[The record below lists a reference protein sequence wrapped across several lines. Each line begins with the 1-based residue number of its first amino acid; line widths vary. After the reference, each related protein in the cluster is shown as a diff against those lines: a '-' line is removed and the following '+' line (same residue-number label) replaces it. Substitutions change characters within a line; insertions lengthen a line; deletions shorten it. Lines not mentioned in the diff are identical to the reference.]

1 MPLLPLLLTSA
12 AWMPPLAAHVAG
24 RARAFGYEFTPGPHA
39 FLALI
44 AGVLIL
50 IRPKFLNFIV
60 AVYLIIIGLTGLVHL
75 SF

>member
-1 MPLLPLLLTSA
+1 MFLMFST
-12 AWMPPLAAHVAG
+12 LAA
-24 RARAFGYEFTPGPHA
+24 RTRSFGYEFTTSPHA

-60 AVYLIIIGLTGLVHL
+60 AVYLIIIGITGLIHL
-75 SF
+75 HF